1 MTTININLLPEELR
15 PISGGG
21 SMGGGGMPEKDVL
34 VPIVAGAIAA
44 IVIGVLPTAFSMIY
58 LEPQAIKLGE
68 DIAALDQEINKYN
81 TTLNSLKAIADNKE
95 MLRQQ
100 LATLQSVASGGGVNL
115 ADLLNELRAIT
126 PANLW
131 FEGLTTDGAKGT
143 MQVTGSALDYSSV
156 AFFQRNLQHSDH
168 FENPVLNQTQMTT
181 STTGGG
187 VTVVK
192 FTMDIGLKKGKKG

>member
-15 PISGGG
+15 PVSGG

-44 IVIGVLPTAFSMIY
+44 IVIAALPTLASTLY
-58 LEPQAIKLGE
+58 LEPK
-68 DIAALDQEINKYN
+68 AAELTLKTEEIDQEINKYN

-100 LATLQSVASGGGVNL
+100 LATLQSVASGGGISL
-115 ADLLNELRAIT
+115 ADMLNELRAIT

-131 FEGLTTDGAKGT
+131 FEGLTTDAAKGT
-143 MQVTGSALDYSSV
+143 VQVTGAALDYSSV
-156 AFFQRNLQHSDH
+156 AYFQRNLQHSDF
-168 FENPVLNQTQMTT
+168 FENPVLNQTAMTA
-181 STTGGG
+181 GADGG
-187 VTVVK
+187 VAVVK
-192 FTMDIGLKKGKKG
+192 FTMDISLKKGKKG